1 MTNQEIDI
9 DTLIDNVI
17 NNSQNNN
24 FEDKSNQI
32 LLNEADNEY
41 VYQLLIN
48 IFCKFLIKL
57 NGLNFYD
64 NSNNIN
70 FNKINSFNIE
80 KIGLIKKYFRTIGF
94 ELNID
99 ILYQLDEYDLLDN
112 ENYQNRY
119 CKILYKSNPDKIGE
133 FNFMISN
140 NFLNTYLKKNNLNH
154 IEKNIHKIVNNPN
167 LLNIFKGCFIN
178 ENHDNLF
185 DMFIITFSYI

>member
-1 MTNQEIDI
+1 MSNQEIDI
-9 DTLIDNVI
+9 DTLINNI
-17 NNSQNNN
+17 ITNSQNNN

-64 NSNNIN
+64 NNNNIN
-70 FNKINSFNIE
+70 FYKINSFNIE

-119 CKILYKSNPDKIGE
+119 CKILYKSYFNKVGE
-133 FNFMISN
+133 FNFMLSN
-140 NFLNTYLKKNNLNH
+140 NFLHTYFKKNNLNH
-154 IEKNIHKIVNNPN
+154 TEENINKIVNNHN